1 MRMFTFLQKL
11 LNNKHMLKKVLSIA
25 LIFCLFYSF
34 RAYAE
39 EDWSCYDNIDN
50 AWDGQKAITN
60 KQFEDTMNA
69 LQAEKKRKEEKQKE
83 KAIKKFKGESLLPQ
97 LDAHNE
103 TMINEKPEDV
113 VDEGQLINIPVDFV
127 VNGQAVERGFYKV
140 LGEKKDDGVYIM
152 LYQAHSLKAK
162 IKARETN
169 DDFNEEYI
177 QFVRLLPFNE
187 NHMKII
193 FGSIAFNAVAYIT
206 FVEPE
211 PMF

>member
-1 MRMFTFLQKL
+1 
-11 LNNKHMLKKVLSIA
+11 MLKKFIILT
-25 LIFCLFYSF
+25 LTFCIFGTLCVF
-34 RAYAE
+34 AE

-60 KQFEDTMNA
+60 KQFEETMNA
-69 LQAEKKRKEEKQKE
+69 LEANRKKKESKQLEKTL
-83 KAIKKFKGESLLPQ
+83 KKMGGESLIPQ
-97 LDAHNE
+97 MDAHNE
-103 TMINEKPEDV
+103 KMVNEKPEDI
-113 VDEGQLINIPVDFV
+113 VDEGQLINIPVDFT

-140 LGEKKDDGVYIM
+140 VGEKNADGVYIM
-152 LYQAHSLKAK
+152 LYQAHILKAK
-162 IKARETN
+162 IKARETD

-211 PMF
+211 ATF